1 MKWHH
6 SPREKLNAVVLLSS
20 KQTVPKYEG
29 KPYWLWIE
37 LGFNSVF
44 SIEMMMRLCAAR
56 TWENVLKDAYFVFDC
71 AAVIPFWVEVVTK
84 VVSPG
89 AGGARAGLVQMLK
102 ALRMLRLLKLS
113 RQYDGSIVI
122 YRAMRVSMAALGVPF
137 FFLLVAVIVFASF
150 IYYLEKEAANTFGA
164 GDLDDESDGI
174 AAFRSIPHAIW
185 FMMVTMTTV
194 GCACQLSRDKYEP
207 LCNHCLFSL
216 QTTMYLP
223 GQTLASLSP
232 ARRWFLVLFF

>member
-6 SPREKLNAVVLLSS
+6 SPREKLTAVVLLSS

-44 SIEMMMRLCAAR
+44 SIEMMMRLCAAS
-56 TWENVLKDAYFVFDC
+56 TWENVLKGAYFVFDC

-102 ALRMLRLLKLS
+102 ALRMLRLLKLP

-122 YRAMRVSMAALGVPF
+122 YRAMRVSMRSF
-137 FFLLVAVIVFASF
+137 FF
-150 IYYLEKEAANTFGA
+150 IYQRLGCPFSSCLSQSLSLHLSSTTWKRKRPVRSV
-164 GDLDDESDGI
+164 LGI
-174 AAFRSIPHAIW
+174 L
-185 FMMVTMTTV
+185 MMRVM
-194 GCACQLSRDKYEP
+194 
-207 LCNHCLFSL
+207 
-216 QTTMYLP
+216 
-223 GQTLASLSP
+223 ASLHSDQSLT
-232 ARRWFLVLFF
+232 RSGS